1 MGSETRHKYILTGK
15 NNTLRFNV
23 KTMIH
28 QKENH
33 DSVLTSIE
41 SLRLEMQSL
50 KNEFRKMEGTIL
62 KDRLKSVENALSQNR
77 LLMYADQLG
86 EELEEDFLRLMK
98 EGCEKQ
104 EECAKRCS
112 MMLSENLDLI
122 KQSKIKEAFEDLDS
136 KILQTKQMGKEAKRK
151 ECEVCFRAVHKKLKR
166 EKRAFQTVTLV
177 EKNWIDNEPVNL
189 DIAFLVKSFLEPLA
203 NQKRLALLFSL
214 YEGKKSFSQLSQLT
228 SLKAGHL
235 IFHLNK
241 LLVTKIIAQEG
252 NKGDYVIMQRGI
264 DAMHRLLPK
273 QLSK

>member
-1 MGSETRHKYILTGK
+1 M
-15 NNTLRFNV
+15 NTL
-23 KTMIH
+23 TH
-28 QKENH
+28 QKKSQDSDLVIKLIEN
-33 DSVLTSIE
+33 LKFEI
-41 SLRLEMQSL
+41 QSL
-50 KNEFRKMEGTIL
+50 KNEFHKMEGTIL

-104 EECAKRCS
+104 DECAKRCS
-112 MMLSENLDLI
+112 VMLSENLDLI

-189 DIAFLVKSFLEPLA
+189 DITFLVKSFLEPLA
-203 NQKRLALLFSL
+203 SQKRLAILFSL

-228 SLKAGHL
+228 NLKAGHL

-252 NKGDYVIMQRGI
+252 NKGDYIIMQRGI

-273 QLSK
+273 QISK

>member
-1 MGSETRHKYILTGK
+1 MVSATKHKYILTGK

-28 QKENH
+28 QKENQ
-33 DSVLTSIE
+33 DSVVTSIE
-41 SLRLEMQSL
+41 SLRLEIQSL

-86 EELEEDFLRLMK
+86 EELKEDFLRLMK
-98 EGCEKQ
+98 DKCENQ
-104 EECAKRCS
+104 EKCAKKFS
-112 MMLSENLDLI
+112 EFLSENLDLL

-136 KILQTKQMGKEAKRK
+136 KILQTKQMGKEVKRK
-151 ECEVCFRAVHKKLKR
+151 GCEMCFRNVHKKLKR

-177 EKNWIDNEPVNL
+177 EKNWIETEPVNL

-203 NQKRLALLFSL
+203 NQKRLAILFSL

-228 SLKAGHL
+228 TLKAGHL

-241 LLVTKIIAQEG
+241 LLGARIVAQEG
-252 NKGDYVIMQRGI
+252 NKGDYIIMQSGI
-264 DAMHRLLPK
+264 DAIRRLLPK